1 MLFSLLDFLLPSDMT
16 SLPSSSC
23 DSCTPLYNEVRLCL
37 AAQENEFEL
46 QLSRLYLL
54 QSLRLVYEDVDT
66 VDLVTLETSY
76 NSDEHLSSTT
86 LYINVCRFRYINY
99 ICASHKAYTY
109 VMLFYSKNL

>member
-1 MLFSLLDFLLPSDMT
+1 MLLSADYILPSDVT

-66 VDLVTLETSY
+66 VDLVTLETSH
-76 NSDEHLSSTT
+76 NSDEPLSSTT
-86 LYINVCRFRYINY
+86 FYINVRRFRYIDY
-99 ICASHKAYTY
+99 ICASHKGYTY
-109 VMLFYSKNL
+109 IMLFNCKNL

>member
-1 MLFSLLDFLLPSDMT
+1 MLFSLLDYILPSEVT

-66 VDLVTLETSY
+66 VDLVTLETSH
-76 NSDEHLSSTT
+76 NSDEPLSSTT
-86 LYINVCRFRYINY
+86 FYINVRRFRYIDY
-99 ICASHKAYTY
+99 ICASHKGYTY
-109 VMLFYSKNL
+109 IMLFNCKNL